1 MDNNKLTVL
10 RRFVFAI
17 LIALNTYVIFHS
29 DNIEARTIRI
39 AVLDTGLNNI
49 NGTIPICPESKD
61 FTLRDSNI
69 KFKDFKK
76 IVPLNDENG
85 HGTNISNIIHQI
97 AKDTDY
103 CQIIL
108 KVFAFK
114 KGINGE
120 KHTSEALEYIDKLF
134 QPVDFI
140 NYSAGGTFVIPKE
153 KILIQKL
160 IDKGVTFISAA
171 GNNNKNLDEDCNY
184 YPACYDNKI
193 IVVGNINNDGSKN
206 SSSNYGIKVIKF
218 WANGVNRTAGQI
230 TLTGTS
236 QATAIV
242 SGQMIVVMDRTY
254 NKRVTQSNEAEM
266 VTKSAEAFYIQTG
279 LRSYM
284 DDLYKR
290 KINKNTAIIIEKL
303 IPLSN
308 MVIQRKFVIEKSF

>member
-1 MDNNKLTVL
+1 MTKLTVL
-10 RRFVFAI
+10 QRSVSAI
-17 LIALNTYVIFHS
+17 LIALSAYVIFS
-29 DNIEARTIRI
+29 LDNVEARTIRI

-49 NGTIPICPESKD
+49 DGTIPLCPESKD
-61 FTLRDSNI
+61 FTLRDGNI
-69 KFKDFKK
+69 RFKYFEKVRTSL
-76 IVPLNDENG
+76 IDENG

-97 AKDTDY
+97 AKGTDY
-103 CQIIL
+103 CQMIL

-114 KGINGE
+114 KAQNGE
-120 KHTSEALEYIDKLF
+120 KHTSEALEYIDNLS

-160 IDKGVTFISAA
+160 IDKGVTFITAA
-171 GNNNKNLDEDCNY
+171 GNNNNNLDEKCNY

-193 IVVGNINNDGSKN
+193 IAVGNINDDGTKYA
-206 SSSNYGIKVIKF
+206 SSNYGVKVIKF
-218 WANGVNRTAGQI
+218 WANGVSREAGGY
-230 TLTGTS
+230 TLSGTS

-254 NKRVTQSNEAEM
+254 NKRVPQSGEAEM
-266 VTKSAEAFYIQTG
+266 VPKSAEAFYIQTG

-284 DDLYKR
+284 ENLYKR
-290 KINKNTAIIIEKL
+290 KINKDTAVIIEKL

-308 MVIQRKFVIEKSF
+308 MVIQRKFILEKSF